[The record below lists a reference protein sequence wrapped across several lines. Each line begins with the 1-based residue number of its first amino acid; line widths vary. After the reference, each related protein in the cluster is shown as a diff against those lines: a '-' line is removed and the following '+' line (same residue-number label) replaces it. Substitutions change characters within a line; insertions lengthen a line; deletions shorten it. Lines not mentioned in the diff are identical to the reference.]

1 MSALK
6 DMKKTWRAMEGHQV
20 GNQARSLRGCL
31 AKIAKT
37 TTMHFLA
44 GGNFVASVVNDMA
57 SADLVRIA
65 MMPKA
70 AWD

>member
-6 DMKKTWRAMEGHQV
+6 NMKKTWRAMEGHQV
-20 GNQARSLRGCL
+20 GNQARSLRGWL
-31 AKIAKT
+31 AQNANT
-37 TTMHFLA
+37 TTMHFFA

-57 SADLVRIA
+57 SADWVRIA
-65 MMPKA
+65 MRPKA